1 MSAVGAFSRAAR
13 SSPTASGLPPV
24 AITRAS
30 PPAPLTRCATHAAA
44 RSRSAGSPPPV
55 EIDGIRSQSRRSS
68 SRRWSIR
75 GTLDGRNR
83 PSTQCGMDSPSSGH
97 TSRLAMGID
106 GHQVPRPI
114 GALFGC
120 TVHRMGVTSVIE
132 LRGELDLA
140 AREMLDAALEMAL
153 EPGLVMTV
161 VVDLDRVTNADAFTV
176 SWLLRADAQVRL
188 TGARFVAVTGSGRAG
203 KVLRLTGVG
212 RRLDVVGA
220 PHAH

>member
-1 MSAVGAFSRAAR
+1 MLVK
-13 SSPTASGLPPV
+13 P
-24 AITRAS
+24 AI
-30 PPAPLTRCATHAAA
+30 
-44 RSRSAGSPPPV
+44 
-55 EIDGIRSQSRRSS
+55 E
-68 SRRWSIR
+68 
-75 GTLDGRNR
+75 
-83 PSTQCGMDSPSSGH
+83 CGMDSLSAGH

-153 EPGLVMTV
+153 ESGLVVTV
-161 VVDLDRVTNADAFTV
+161 IADLDRVTNADAFTV

-188 TGARFVAVTGSGRAG
+188 TGARFVAVTGNGRAG

-220 PHAH
+220 PYAR